1 MGRHAPLQRRC
12 IARARR
18 RRGRLRGAPARAGG
32 RHAAADSFQPRH
44 PQLRL
49 ADIRTHLRRYRG
61 PARAGAGGGGGR
73 GARRAGRA
81 DSGAGARMGGAA
93 RAGHAAGAALGP
105 REWRDVADGPRGRA
119 VRAAARARHRLR
131 AHAGNPASRLRLDYG
146 LHRRS
151 VAAGAGAA
159 AHAVCGGGGGALSR
173 LAGGAHAAGRCL
185 AHGVTLRRGLFF
197 TAILAIAIA
206 AAAWWW
212 TRETPAPP
220 SDQAVNLLSSAD
232 ITGYARA
239 FAPRSFIFPADHGPH
254 PAFRQERNSRAAL
267 GLAGAEAQPFRGWLE
282 DWSVT
287 GAPTLPM
294 TLHAATKEV
303 ALDLRLTSDKPLV
316 LQGEQGLS
324 QKGASPGNASYY
336 YSYTRMPST
345 GTLRVGK
352 ETLAVMGASWMDREW
367 STSALERGQAGWDWF
382 ALQLGSGEELMFYQ
396 LRRRDGTT
404 DTHSGGV
411 WVDAAGA
418 TRPITRDEFHL
429 EVEREWRSP
438 DGARYPAAWRVRV
451 PALQLDVRAQPYL
464 ADQEIKQR
472 FRYWEGAV
480 AVQGRRGDDEVSG
493 SGYVELVG
501 YGGGAAHR

>member
-1 MGRHAPLQRRC
+1 M
-12 IARARR
+12 
-18 RRGRLRGAPARAGG
+18 
-32 RHAAADSFQPRH
+32 
-44 PQLRL
+44 
-49 ADIRTHLRRYRG
+49 
-61 PARAGAGGGGGR
+61 
-73 GARRAGRA
+73 
-81 DSGAGARMGGAA
+81 
-93 RAGHAAGAALGP
+93 
-105 REWRDVADGPRGRA
+105 
-119 VRAAARARHRLR
+119 
-131 AHAGNPASRLRLDYG
+131 
-146 LHRRS
+146 
-151 VAAGAGAA
+151 
-159 AHAVCGGGGGALSR
+159 
-173 LAGGAHAAGRCL
+173 
-185 AHGVTLRRGLFF
+185 RRGLFF

-254 PAFRQERNSRAAL
+254 PAFRQEWWYYTGNLAAADGRHFGYQLTFFRFALAPPADAQRTSEWATRQVYLAHFALTDVTGRRFYQQERNSRAAL
-267 GLAGAEAQPFRGWLE
+267 GLAGAEAQPFRVWLE

-352 ETLAVMGASWMDREW
+352 ETFAVMGASWMDREW